1 MMGIWQYTTIVLLL
15 REVLTV
21 QPRLPQNVCVAQAVL
36 RLTNALLLVSQVLGL

>member
-1 MMGIWQYTTIVLLL
+1 MMGIWQCTTIVLLL

-21 QPRLPQNVCVAQAVL
+21 QPRLAQNVCVARAVL